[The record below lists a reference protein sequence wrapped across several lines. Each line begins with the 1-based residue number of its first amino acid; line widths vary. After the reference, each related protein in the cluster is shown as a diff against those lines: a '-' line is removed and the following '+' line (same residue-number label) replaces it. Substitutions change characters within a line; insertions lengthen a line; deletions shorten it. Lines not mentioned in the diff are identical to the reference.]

1 MRSAVA
7 AAAAMILVVG
17 CGTAPTPSPSLAPT
31 RPASASVPPA
41 TPSTPGGSGSAVI
54 ADPSLLAIVPVAA
67 AGLSLEYD
75 PDTTASVA
83 TDPALAAD
91 AQALAIGLAVPAG
104 QATPSEFVIV
114 NVVRLRDA
122 GRDEAWFRGWRD
134 TYDQGACDQA
144 GGVAGNAQAEF
155 NKHAVFIATCA
166 GGAITYHVRLEDG
179 AIVLSLTSVGTGRPG
194 ERLMRALPP

>member
-1 MRSAVA
+1 
-7 AAAAMILVVG
+7 MILVLG
-17 CGTAPTPSPSLAPT
+17 CGKAPTLSPSPAPTP
-31 RPASASVPPA
+31 PASASLPSEA
-41 TPSTPGGSGSAVI
+41 SSTPGGSGTAVT
-54 ADPSLLAIVPVAA
+54 ADPSLLAIVPAAA

-75 PDTTASVA
+75 PDTTAAVA
-83 TDPALAAD
+83 ADPALAAD
-91 AQALAIGLAVPAG
+91 AEALAIGLAVPAG

-155 NKHAVFIATCA
+155 NKHPVFITTCA
-166 GGAITYHVRLEDG
+166 GGAITYHVRLEGG
-179 AIVLSLTSVGTGRPG
+179 AIVLSLTSIGPGRPG

>member
-1 MRSAVA
+1 
-7 AAAAMILVVG
+7 MILVVA
-17 CGTAPTPSPSLAPT
+17 CGSAPTPSRSPDAATSV
-31 RPASASVPPA
+31 SASVPPA
-41 TPSTPGGSGSAVI
+41 TSSTPGGSRIAVT
-54 ADPSLLAIVPVAA
+54 ADPSLLAVVPAAA
-67 AGLSLEYD
+67 AGLRLDYD

-83 TDPALAAD
+83 ADPALAAD

-114 NVVRLRDA
+114 NVVRLRDP
-122 GRDEAWFRGWRD
+122 GKDETWFRGWRD

-155 NKHAVFIATCA
+155 SKHAVYLATCA

-179 AIVLSLTSVGTGRPG
+179 AIVLSLTSVGPARPG

>member
-1 MRSAVA
+1 
-7 AAAAMILVVG
+7 MILVVG
-17 CGTAPTPSPSLAPT
+17 CGTAPTPPPSPAS
-31 RPASASVPPA
+31 RPSASASAPPA
-41 TPSTPGGSGSAVI
+41 NSSTSGGSIAAGTAVTS
-54 ADPSLLAIVPVAA
+54 DPSLLAVVPATA
-67 AGLSLEYD
+67 AGLQLDYD

-83 TDPALAAD
+83 ADPALAAD
-91 AQALAIGLAVPAG
+91 AKALAIGLAVPAG

-122 GRDEAWFRGWRD
+122 GKDDTWFRGWRD

-179 AIVLSLTSVGTGRPG
+179 AIVLSLTSIGPGRPG